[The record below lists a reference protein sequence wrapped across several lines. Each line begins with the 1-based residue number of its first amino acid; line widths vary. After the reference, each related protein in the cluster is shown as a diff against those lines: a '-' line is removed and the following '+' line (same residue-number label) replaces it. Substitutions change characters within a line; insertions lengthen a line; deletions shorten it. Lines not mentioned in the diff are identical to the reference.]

1 MLIIRQATEN
11 IEKEVELFE
20 ETYGIIIPEQYK
32 QFLLKYNGG
41 ETPETTFRIEKTSSN
56 LTAFFGLGDV
66 EDNFKCIVDLE
77 SFLKRNFLPIA
88 YDLFGNYIVI
98 DLDENKN
105 GEINFCDHEKEFKAV
120 FLAKDLKT
128 FVKSVKSKKM
138 DEYYTM
144 SIEEREKRMIANGN
158 ADKITDKLRENW
170 KKTVDRYSNAKQER
184 VIIN

>member
-20 ETYGIIIPEQYK
+20 ETYGIIIPEQYR

-41 ETPETTFRIEKTSSN
+41 ETPETTFRIEKISSN
-56 LTAFFGLGDV
+56 ISAFLGLGDA
-66 EDNFKCIVDLE
+66 EDNFKNVVELTNL
-77 SFLKRNFLPIA
+77 LKSHFLPIA

-98 DLDENKN
+98 DLDENRN
-105 GEINFCDHEKEFKAV
+105 GEINFCDHENEFKAV